1 MIMVSRTNMGQK
13 ITGGFGS
20 GKSQYG
26 VQTDRKIK
34 RIGCQNFK
42 TLIEQGSKNV
52 SGIIGSDLL
61 KKGKG
66 IIDYSSNRLFL
77 KN

>member
-1 MIMVSRTNMGQK
+1 MSYIN
-13 ITGGFGS
+13 
-20 GKSQYG
+20 
-26 VQTDRKIK
+26 
-34 RIGCQNFK
+34 K